1 MFAPIPACTFG
12 YDGEGGY
19 FQPEP
24 AMSKRSA
31 DDAAAPAAPRVVPIL
46 PVSQVCAD
54 KLVVKNRGKT
64 KDGPLIGVYYDGM
77 YQLHMNITPEK
88 AAWYSI
94 PYGIDRC
101 TYGKYTKDDLA
112 INGGKGKEYEDLPL
126 HIDLGLDATRD
137 ILLAFD
143 AKARE
148 AVREFL
154 PNDEWN
160 PSVKPL
166 VTRETDTMRFSPK
179 VVLKSRSQ
187 EMLTKFLIR
196 VTAPQGEQSVVHSGS
211 GIEFLKP
218 LLDAHRDFC
227 GAKVKVVV
235 RTVSKIWN
243 QNGKCGLTW
252 QVAEMVVD
260 LPEKQLVV
268 YENAFGDDVFDE

>member
-1 MFAPIPACTFG
+1 
-12 YDGEGGY
+12 
-19 FQPEP
+19 
-24 AMSKRSA
+24 
-31 DDAAAPAAPRVVPIL
+31 
-46 PVSQVCAD
+46 
-54 KLVVKNRGKT
+54 
-64 KDGPLIGVYYDGM
+64 
-77 YQLHMNITPEK
+77 MNITPEK

-179 VVLKSRSQ
+179 VVLRSRSQ
-187 EMLTKFLIR
+187 EMLTKIRIR
-196 VTAPQGEQSVVHSGS
+196 VTAPQGESVVHSGS
-211 GIEFLKP
+211 GVEFLKP
-218 LLDAHRDFC
+218 LLDAHHDFC
-227 GAKVKVVV
+227 CAKVKVVV
-235 RTVSKIWN
+235 RTVPKIWS
-243 QNGKCGLTW
+243 QNGKCGITW
-252 QVAEMVVD
+252 QVAELVVD
-260 LPEKQLVV
+260 LPEKKVVV
-268 YENAFGDDVFDE
+268 YENAFGDDVFDA

>member
-1 MFAPIPACTFG
+1 MFAPNLASTFG
-12 YDGEGGY
+12 YDGGGY
-19 FQPEP
+19 DGPEP

-46 PVSQVCAD
+46 PVSLVWAE

-77 YQLHMNITPEK
+77 VQLHMNITPEK

-112 INGGKGKEYEDLPL
+112 INGGKGKDYEDLQL
-126 HIDLGLDATRD
+126 HLDLGLDATSD
-137 ILLAFD
+137 ILLALD

-166 VTRETDTMRFSPK
+166 RTETDTMRFSPK
-179 VVLKSRSQ
+179 VVVKSRSP
-187 EMLTKFLIR
+187 EMLTKIRIR

-211 GIEFLKP
+211 GVEFLKP
-218 LLDAHRDFC
+218 LLDAHHDFC

-235 RTVSKIWN
+235 RTVPKIWS
-243 QNGKCGLTW
+243 QNGKCGITW
-252 QVAEMVVD
+252 QVAELVVD
-260 LPEKQLVV
+260 LPEKKVVV

>member
-19 FQPEP
+19 YQPEP

-31 DDAAAPAAPRVVPIL
+31 DDAAAPAEPRVVPIL
-46 PVSQVCAD
+46 PVSLVWAE

-88 AAWYSI
+88 ADWYSI
-94 PYGIDRC
+94 PFGIDRC
-101 TYGKYTKDDLA
+101 ISGKYTKDDMA
-112 INGGKGKEYEDLPL
+112 INGGKGKDYEDLPL
-126 HIDLGLDATRD
+126 PMDLGLDATRA

-154 PNDEWN
+154 PNDEWT

-166 VTRETDTMRFSPK
+166 LTRETDMVRFSPK
-179 VVLKSRSQ
+179 VILKSRTP

-196 VTAPQGEQSVVHSGS
+196 VAAPLGEQSTVHRGS

-235 RTVSKIWN
+235 RTVPKIWN

-252 QVAEMVVD
+252 QVAELVVD

-268 YENAFGDDVFDE
+268 YENAFGVDVFDK

>member
-19 FQPEP
+19 YQPEP

-31 DDAAAPAAPRVVPIL
+31 DDAAAPAAPRVVQIL
-46 PVSQVCAD
+46 PATQVDAD
-54 KLVVKNRGKT
+54 KLVVKSRGKT
-64 KDGPLIGVYYDGM
+64 QHGPIIGVYYDGTV
-77 YQLHMNITPEK
+77 QLHMNITPEK
-88 AAWYSI
+88 ATWYSI
-94 PYGIDRC
+94 PFGIDRC
-101 TYGKYTKDDLA
+101 IFGKYTKDDLA
-112 INGGKGKEYEDLPL
+112 INGGKGKDYEDLPL
-126 HIDLGLDATRD
+126 HMDLGLDATRA

-154 PNDEWN
+154 PNDEWT

-166 VTRETDTMRFSPK
+166 LTRETDMVRFSPK
-179 VVLKSRSQ
+179 VILKSRTP

-196 VTAPQGEQSVVHSGS
+196 VAAPLGEQSTVHRGS

-252 QVAEMVVD
+252 QVAELVVD
-260 LPEKQLVV
+260 LPERQAAI